1 MFVECYYNIVS
12 AASVL
17 LSYSNGYRKKKILYQ
32 NSLPSSIEVVGGC
45 MVIFVMKKPVGKEI
59 KNVRENPLVMPWNI
73 YKKNLKCSVL
83 NLI

>member
-1 MFVECYYNIVS
+1 
-12 AASVL
+12 
-17 LSYSNGYRKKKILYQ
+17 
-32 NSLPSSIEVVGGC
+32 